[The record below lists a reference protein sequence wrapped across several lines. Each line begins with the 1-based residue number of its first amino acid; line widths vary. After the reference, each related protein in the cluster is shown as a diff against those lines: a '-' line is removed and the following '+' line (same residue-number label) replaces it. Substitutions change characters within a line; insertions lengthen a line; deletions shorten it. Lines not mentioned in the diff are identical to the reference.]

1 MLIFFA
7 CNFKETNTLFL
18 AILFVLSEKNVV
30 DIRSK
35 QILIYKLI
43 NVKISNF
50 TYIDE

>member
-18 AILFVLSEKNVV
+18 AILFALSAKNVL

-35 QILIYKLI
+35 QLLIYIFNNCKKL
-43 NVKISNF
+43 KF
-50 TYIDE
+50 YLH